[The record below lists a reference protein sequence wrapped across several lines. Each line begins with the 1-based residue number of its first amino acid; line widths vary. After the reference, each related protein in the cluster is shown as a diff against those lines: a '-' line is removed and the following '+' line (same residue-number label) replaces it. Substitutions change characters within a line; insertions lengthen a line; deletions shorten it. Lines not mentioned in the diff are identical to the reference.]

1 MNLHPASSS
10 IAPPSGAAAP
20 ATATAGAPPAAAPAA
35 AGRAAPLPTGAQARI
50 LLVDDEPRLLSSLY
64 ELLRDRDYELVT
76 ATCGGEALEQLGQ
89 LEFDLILLDLRLP
102 DMSGHQIMDVINA
115 RGIAGD
121 IIVMSGDVG
130 IEAAIGALKR
140 GAYDYLRKPYSREE
154 LLKTVENALQKR
166 KLARENASIASQLEN
181 SEKMYRYL
189 VDSSPDIIYTL
200 DHQGCFTFVN
210 DRAHQLLGYARD
222 ELIGQHYSI
231 LVHDEDLERARYVFN
246 ERRVDDRASRNVEL
260 RLKCLGGNG
269 NAMER
274 TFNNTLMTIAI
285 SAIGMQHPDPD
296 AKKSAYFG
304 TYGVARDITDR
315 KRAEEVISYQ
325 AYHDILTDLP
335 NRMLFKDRLGLA
347 VIQAK
352 RKLAELAVMFID
364 LDRFKLVNDTLGHVK
379 GDELLQQVANRLK
392 ECLRRGDTLARQGGD
407 EFTIVLPELRDRQDA
422 KVIADKFLESLHLPF
437 DLDGHEVHISA
448 SIGIAIYPTDGET
461 IDELLRHADIAM
473 YQVKALGKNGHSF
486 YHNSMLDVSHQKI
499 ALEQSLRKALEKNE
513 LEMYYQPQ
521 VDMSSGRIIGAEAL
535 MRWNH
540 PQRGLL
546 TAGEFLPFAEENGLM
561 LPISDWMLGA
571 LCRDL
576 LQWNAVGGEQI
587 RLSLN
592 LSPQYLDRG
601 DFFEKMRGALTRY
614 GISPAQIEVEI
625 TENICIR
632 NPQYAIEQLNK
643 LCQLGVS
650 VAIDD
655 FGTGYSSLSYLHRF
669 PIHTIKIDQS
679 FVKEIQDENGHFPVI
694 LAIISIARGL
704 GLHLIAEGVETDV
717 QARYLQASGCT
728 TMQGYL
734 YHRPI
739 SLGSFMAVLEAQ
751 QRNGPAAATSA
762 AGLHLVSTPIAI
774 QA

>member
-1 MNLHPASSS
+1 MMNANPASAFQAVLPGDT
-10 IAPPSGAAAP
+10 APSAAP
-20 ATATAGAPPAAAPAA
+20 IEAIERPH
-35 AGRAAPLPTGAQARI
+35 L
-50 LLVDDEPRLLSSLY
+50 LLVDDEPRLLASLH
-64 ELLRDRDYELVT
+64 ELLKDRGYQLAT
-76 ATCGGEALEQLGQ
+76 ATCGSEALAQLSRTS
-89 LEFDLILLDLRLP
+89 FDLVLLDLRLP
-102 DMSGHQIMDVINA
+102 DIGGHEIMDFINQKRIDA
-115 RGIAGD
+115 D
-121 IIVMSGDVG
+121 VIVMSGEVG
-130 IEAAIGALKR
+130 IDAAIGALKR

-154 LLKTVENALQKR
+154 LLKTVANALQQR
-166 KLARENASIASQLEN
+166 RLAASNRRIASQLEN

-200 DHQGCFTFVN
+200 NHEGRFTFVN
-210 DRAHQLLGYARD
+210 DRAYQLLGFSRD
-222 ELIGQHYSI
+222 DLIGQHYSI
-231 LVHDEDLERARYVFN
+231 LVHEEDLERARYVFN
-246 ERRVDDRASRNVEL
+246 ERRVDERASRNVEL
-260 RLKCLGGNG
+260 RLKCHSGNS
-269 NAMER
+269 ADR
-274 TFNNTLMTIAI
+274 TFNNTLMTI
-285 SAIGMQHPDPD
+285 SLNSIGMHVPDQEV
-296 AKKSAYFG
+296 KKLEFFG

-335 NRMLFKDRLGLA
+335 NRILFKDRLGLA

-352 RKLAELAVMFID
+352 RKLTELAVMFID

-379 GDELLQQVANRLK
+379 GDELLQQVAVRLK
-392 ECLRRGDTLARQGGD
+392 TCLRKGDTLARQGGD
-407 EFTIVLPELRDRQDA
+407 EFTIVLPELRDREDA
-422 KVIADKFLESLHLPF
+422 RLIADKFLECLQAPF
-437 DLDGHEVHISA
+437 DLDGHQVHISA
-448 SIGIAIYPTDGET
+448 SIGIAIYPGDGES

-499 ALEQSLRKALEKNE
+499 ALEQSLRRALEQDE

-521 VDMSSGRIIGAEAL
+521 IDALSGHIVGAEAL

-546 TAGEFLPFAEENGLM
+546 SAGEFLPFAEDNGLM
-561 LPISDWMLGA
+561 LPISDWMIGA
-571 LCRDL
+571 LCRDVKH
-576 LQWNAVGGEQI
+576 WNLAGGQAV

-601 DFFEKMRGALTRY
+601 DFFEKMRGALARH
-614 GISPAQIEVEI
+614 GISPSQIEVEI

-679 FVKEIQDENGHFPVI
+679 FVKEIHDEHGHYPVI

-704 GLHLIAEGVETDV
+704 GLNLIAEGVETDV
-717 QARYLQASGCT
+717 QSRYLKSNGCL

-739 SLGSFMAVLEAQ
+739 ALPDFIGVLHAQ
-751 QRNGPAAATSA
+751 GAKAPRIHRA
-762 AGLHLVSTPIAI
+762 
-774 QA
+774 

>member
-1 MNLHPASSS
+1 MNPIIPTPQTPA
-10 IAPPSGAAAP
+10 PEFQP
-20 ATATAGAPPAAAPAA
+20 
-35 AGRAAPLPTGAQARI
+35 RL
-50 LLVDDEPRLLSSLY
+50 LLVDDEPRLLTSLY
-64 ELLRDRDYELVT
+64 ELLRVQDHYQLVT
-76 ATCGGEALEQLGQ
+76 ATNGAEALAALNRQH
-89 LEFDLILLDLRLP
+89 FDLLLLDLRLP
-102 DMSGHQIMDVINA
+102 DMSGHEIMDFVNA
-115 RGIAGD
+115 RQID
-121 IIVMSGDVG
+121 CDVIVMSGEAG

-140 GAYDYLRKPYSREE
+140 GAYDYLRKPYNPPE

-166 KLARENASIASQLEN
+166 RLAVENARIAQRLEN

-200 DHQGCFTFVN
+200 NHEGCFTFIN
-210 DRAHQLLGYARD
+210 DRAYQILGYARE
-222 ELIGQHYSI
+222 ELLGRHYSV
-231 LVHDEDLERARYVFN
+231 LVHEEDQERARYVFN
-246 ERRVDDRASRNVEL
+246 ERRVDERASRNVEL
-260 RLKCLGGNG
+260 RLKCNNSAAGD
-269 NAMER
+269 R
-274 TFNNTLMTIAI
+274 TFNNTLMTI
-285 SAIGMQHPDPD
+285 SLNAIGMHVPGEEV
-296 AKKSAYFG
+296 AKHEFFG

-315 KRAEEVISYQ
+315 KRAEEMISYQ

-335 NRMLFKDRLGLA
+335 NRILFKDRLGLA

-352 RKLAELAVMFID
+352 RKLTELAVMFID

-379 GDELLQQVANRLK
+379 GDELLQQAARRLK
-392 ECLRRGDTLARQGGD
+392 ECLRKGDTLARHSGD
-407 EFTIVLPELRDRQDA
+407 EFTIVLPELRDRADA
-422 KVIADKFLESLHLPF
+422 KAIADKFQEALQMPF
-437 DLDGHEVHISA
+437 DLDGHVVHISA
-448 SIGIAIYPTDGET
+448 SIGIAVYPTDGDSIE
-461 IDELLRHADIAM
+461 ELLRHADIAM
-473 YQVKALGKNGHSF
+473 YQVKAQGKNGHSF
-486 YHNSMLDVSHQKI
+486 YDASMQDMSHQKI
-499 ALEQSLRKALEKNE
+499 VLEQSLRKALENNE

-521 VDMSSGRIIGAEAL
+521 VDMASGRIIGAEGL

-540 PQRGLL
+540 PTRGLL
-546 TAGEFLPFAEENGLM
+546 SAGEFLPFAEENGLM
-561 LPISDWMLGA
+561 LPISDWMIGA

-576 LQWNAVGGEQI
+576 LLWNAKGADNI

-601 DFFEKMRGALTRY
+601 DFFEKMRNALARY
-614 GISPAQIEVEI
+614 QISPSQIEVEI

-679 FVKEIQDENGHFPVI
+679 FVKEIHDEHGHYPVI

-704 GLHLIAEGVETDV
+704 GLHLVAEGVETEV
-717 QARYLQASGCT
+717 QARYLAANGCA

-739 SLGSFMAVLEAQ
+739 ALTAFMEVLAAQNQAEAPSPALPA
-751 QRNGPAAATSA
+751 GPR
-762 AGLHLVSTPIAI
+762 LAI

>member
-1 MNLHPASSS
+1 MFQ
-10 IAPPSGAAAP
+10 GADAP
-20 ATATAGAPPAAAPAA
+20 AGMPDTPAG
-35 AGRAAPLPTGAQARI
+35 LPGIADQPRL
-50 LLVDDEPRLLSSLY
+50 LLVDDEPRLLASLY
-64 ELLRDRDYELVT
+64 ELLRDRGYHLTT
-76 ATCGGEALEQLGQ
+76 AGSGSEAIAHLSTLR
-89 LEFDLILLDLRLP
+89 FDLVLLDLRLP
-102 DMSGHQIMDVINA
+102 DIGGHEIMDFINA
-115 RGIAGD
+115 KGIDAD
-121 IIVMSGDVG
+121 VIVMSGEVG
-130 IEAAIGALKR
+130 IDAAIGALKR
-140 GAYDYLRKPYSREE
+140 GAYDYLRKPYAREE
-154 LLKTVENALQKR
+154 LLKTVGNALEQR
-166 KLARENASIASQLEN
+166 RLATANARIANQLEN

-200 DHQGCFTFVN
+200 NHEGRFTFVN
-210 DRAHQLLGYARD
+210 DRAYQLLGFSRD
-222 ELIGQHYSI
+222 ELIGKHYSI

-246 ERRVDDRASRNVEL
+246 ERRVDERASRNVEL
-260 RLKCLGGNG
+260 RLKCRGARN
-269 NAMER
+269 NAGDR
-274 TFNNTLMTIAI
+274 TFNNTLMTI
-285 SAIGMQHPDPD
+285 SLNSIGMHVPDQEV
-296 AKKSAYFG
+296 KKLEFFG

-335 NRMLFKDRLGLA
+335 NRILFKDRLGLA

-352 RKLAELAVMFID
+352 RKQTELAVMFID

-379 GDELLQQVANRLK
+379 GDELLQQVAVRLK
-392 ECLRRGDTLARQGGD
+392 ECLRKGDTLARQGGD
-407 EFTIVLPELRDRQDA
+407 EFTIVLPELRDRDDA
-422 KVIADKFLESLHLPF
+422 RMVADKFLECLHKPF

-448 SIGIAIYPTDGET
+448 SIGIAIYPGDGES

-486 YHNSMLDVSHQKI
+486 YHDSMLDVSHQKI
-499 ALEQSLRKALEKNE
+499 ALEQALRRALEHNE

-521 VDMSSGRIIGAEAL
+521 IDAATGRIVGAEAL

-540 PQRGLL
+540 PTRGLL
-546 TAGEFLPFAEENGLM
+546 SAGEFLPFAEENGLM
-561 LPISDWMLGA
+561 LPISDWMIGA
-571 LCRDL
+571 LCRDM
-576 LQWNAVGGEQI
+576 LQWNLASGQAV

-601 DFFEKMRGALTRY
+601 DFFEKMRGALVRY
-614 GISPAQIEVEI
+614 GISPGQIEVEI

-669 PIHTIKIDQS
+669 PIHTMKIDQS
-679 FVKEIQDENGHFPVI
+679 FVKEIHDENGHYPVI

-704 GLHLIAEGVETDV
+704 GLHLIAEGVETEV
-717 QARYLQASGCT
+717 QANYLKANGCE

-734 YHRPI
+734 YYRPI
-739 SLGSFMAVLEAQ
+739 SLSNFIGVLRAQ
-751 QRNGPAAATSA
+751 ALSAPAALASGPATQ
-762 AGLHLVSTPIAI
+762 VRAI
-774 QA
+774 RA

>member
-1 MNLHPASSS
+1 MTPAAGEPTQISQSE
-10 IAPPSGAAAP
+10 
-20 ATATAGAPPAAAPAA
+20 TAT
-35 AGRAAPLPTGAQARI
+35 LPRI

-64 ELLRDRDYELVT
+64 ELLRGRDYNLVT
-76 ATCGGEALEQLGQ
+76 ATCGSEALAHLSKMR
-89 LEFDLILLDLRLP
+89 FDLVLLDLRLP
-102 DMSGHQIMDVINA
+102 DVSGHQIMDFINEK
-115 RGIAGD
+115 GIDAD
-121 IIVMSGDVG
+121 VIVMSGEVG
-130 IEAAIGALKR
+130 IDAAIGALKR

-154 LLKTVENALQKR
+154 LLKTVANALQR
-166 KLARENASIASQLEN
+166 RRLEMANRRIASQLET
-181 SEKMYRYL
+181 SEKLYRYL

-200 DHQGCFTFVN
+200 NHEGKFTFIN
-210 DRAHQLLGYARD
+210 DRAYQLLGFSRD
-222 ELIGQHYSI
+222 ELIGKHYSI

-246 ERRVDDRASRNVEL
+246 ERRVDERASRNVEL
-260 RLKCLGGNG
+260 RLKCHSGGSQD
-269 NAMER
+269 R
-274 TFNNTLMTIAI
+274 TFNNTLMTI
-285 SAIGMQHPDPD
+285 SLNSIGMHVPDQEV
-296 AKKSAYFG
+296 KKLEFFG

-352 RKLAELAVMFID
+352 RKLTELAVMFID

-379 GDELLQQVANRLK
+379 GDELLQQVALRLK
-392 ECLRRGDTLARQGGD
+392 DCLRRGDTLARQGGD
-407 EFTIVLPELRDRQDA
+407 EFTIVLPELRDREDA
-422 KVIADKFLESLHLPF
+422 KCIADKFLECLQKPF
-437 DLDGHEVHISA
+437 DLDGHQVHISA
-448 SIGIAIYPTDGET
+448 SIGIAIYPGDGES

-499 ALEQSLRKALEKNE
+499 ALEQSLRKALEQNE

-521 VDMSSGRIIGAEAL
+521 IDVITGRIVGAEGL

-561 LPISDWMLGA
+561 LPISDWMIGA
-571 LCRDL
+571 LCRDML
-576 LQWNAVGGEQI
+576 LWNAAGGQKI
-587 RLSLN
+587 RMSLN

-601 DFFEKMRGALTRY
+601 DFFEKMRGALVRY
-614 GISPAQIEVEI
+614 GISPAQIECEI

-679 FVKEIQDENGHFPVI
+679 FVKEIHDENGHYPVI

-704 GLHLIAEGVETDV
+704 GLHLIAEGVETDI
-717 QARYLQASGCT
+717 QARYLKANGCL

-734 YHRPI
+734 FHRPI
-739 SLGSFMAVLEAQ
+739 SLPNFITVLQAQDEPAPAPAQAV
-751 QRNGPAAATSA
+751 
-762 AGLHLVSTPIAI
+762 I

>member
-1 MNLHPASSS
+1 MSATPAMY
-10 IAPPSGAAAP
+10 PFQHG
-20 ATATAGAPPAAAPAA
+20 
-35 AGRAAPLPTGAQARI
+35 AAPLPQFEADLLPHI
-50 LLVDDEPRLLSSLY
+50 LLVDDEPRLLSSLH
-64 ELLRDRDYELVT
+64 ELLCERDYHLVT
-76 ATCGGEALEQLGQ
+76 ATCGSEALAQLGK
-89 LEFDLILLDLRLP
+89 LKFDLVLLDLRLP
-102 DMSGHQIMDVINA
+102 DMSGHEIMDFINA
-115 RGIAGD
+115 KGIACD
-121 IIVMSGDVG
+121 VIVMSGDVG

-154 LLKTVENALQKR
+154 LLKTVGNALQR
-166 KLARENASIASQLEN
+166 RRLELANQRIASQLEN
-181 SEKMYRYL
+181 SEKLYRYL

-200 DHQGCFTFVN
+200 NHEGRFTFVN
-210 DRAHQLLGYARD
+210 DRAYQLLGFGRD
-222 ELIGQHYSI
+222 ELIGKHYSI

-246 ERRVDDRASRNVEL
+246 ERRVDERASRNVEL
-260 RLKCLGGNG
+260 RLKCFNG
-269 NAMER
+269 SGADR
-274 TFNNTLMTIAI
+274 TFNNTLMTI
-285 SAIGMQHPDPD
+285 SLNSIGMHVPDHEV
-296 AKKSAYFG
+296 KKLEFFG

-352 RKLAELAVMFID
+352 RKVTELAVMFID

-379 GDELLQQVANRLK
+379 GDELLQQVALRLK

-407 EFTIVLPELRDRQDA
+407 EFTIVLPELRDRADA
-422 KVIADKFLESLHLPF
+422 TAIADKFLECLHKPF

-448 SIGIAIYPTDGET
+448 SIGIAIYPGDGES

-486 YHNSMLDVSHQKI
+486 YHNSMLDISHQKI
-499 ALEQSLRKALEKNE
+499 ALEQSLRKALDHDE

-521 VDMSSGRIIGAEAL
+521 IDVITGRIIGAEGL

-546 TAGEFLPFAEENGLM
+546 TAGEFLPFAEDNGLM
-561 LPISDWMLGA
+561 LPISDWMIGA
-571 LCRDL
+571 LCRDM
-576 LQWNAVGGEQI
+576 QIWNAAGGQSI

-601 DFFEKMRGALTRY
+601 DFFEKMRGALVRY

-679 FVKEIQDENGHFPVI
+679 FVKEIHDEQGHYPVI

-704 GLHLIAEGVETDV
+704 GLHLIAEGVETDI
-717 QARYLQASGCT
+717 QSRYLKSNGCL

-734 YHRPI
+734 YHWPV
-739 SLGSFMAVLEAQ
+739 SLADFICVLQEQ
-751 QRNGPAAATSA
+751 NTLITR
-762 AGLHLVSTPIAI
+762 HI
-774 QA
+774 

>member
-1 MNLHPASSS
+1 MMNLTPAG
-10 IAPPSGAAAP
+10 PV
-20 ATATAGAPPAAAPAA
+20 PAASAVPAA
-35 AGRAAPLPTGAQARI
+35 QSTDHRPRI

-64 ELLRDRDYELVT
+64 ELLRDRDYHLVT
-76 ATCGGEALEQLGQ
+76 ATCGSEALDQLIAQ
-89 LEFDLILLDLRLP
+89 RFDLILLDLRLP
-102 DMSGHQIMDVINA
+102 DMSGHEIMDFI
-115 RGIAGD
+115 RAGNID
-121 IIVMSGDVG
+121 GDVIVMSGEVG
-130 IEAAIGALKR
+130 IDAAIGALKR

-166 KLARENASIASQLEN
+166 RLASDNARIASRLEN

-189 VDSSPDIIYTL
+189 VDSSPDVIYTL
-200 DHQGCFTFVN
+200 DQEGRFTFVN
-210 DRAHQLLGYARD
+210 DRVQPLLGFTR
-222 ELIGQHYSI
+222 EQLIGQHYSI
-231 LVHDEDLERARYVFN
+231 LVHDDDQERARYAFN
-246 ERRVDDRASRNVEL
+246 ERRVDERASRNVEL
-260 RLKCLGGNG
+260 RLKCGSGGG
-269 NAMER
+269 IER
-274 TFNNTLMTIAI
+274 TFNNTLMTI
-285 SAIGMQHPDPD
+285 SLNAIGMHAPEHAPD
-296 AKKSAYFG
+296 AERRHEFFG

-352 RKLAELAVMFID
+352 RKLTELAVMFVD

-379 GDELLQQVANRLK
+379 GDELLKQVAQRLK
-392 ECLRRGDTLARQGGD
+392 VCLRRGDTLARQGGD

-422 KVIADKFLESLHLPF
+422 KAIADKFLESLHEPF
-437 DLDGHEVHISA
+437 DLDGHQVHISA
-448 SIGIAIYPTDGET
+448 SIGIAIYPDDGET

-486 YHNSMLDVSHQKI
+486 YHNSMLDASHQKI
-499 ALEQSLRKALEKNE
+499 ALEQSLRKALELNQ

-521 VDMSSGRIIGAEAL
+521 LDVATGRIIGAEGL

-546 TAGEFLPFAEENGLM
+546 SAGEFLPFAEENGLM

-576 LQWNAVGGEQI
+576 LQWNAAGGEAI

-614 GISPAQIEVEI
+614 RISPAQIEVEI

-679 FVKEIQDENGHFPVI
+679 FVKEIHDENGHYPVI

-704 GLHLIAEGVETDV
+704 GLHLVAEGVETHV
-717 QARYLQASGCT
+717 QARYLQAHGCT

-739 SLGSFMAVLEAQ
+739 SLLSFIDVLQDQNRTVHGHAAP
-751 QRNGPAAATSA
+751 PAASITEA
-762 AGLHLVSTPIAI
+762 A
-774 QA
+774 

>member
-1 MNLHPASSS
+1 MNLHSVSAH
-10 IAPPSGAAAP
+10 AAP
-20 ATATAGAPPAAAPAA
+20 DPAAAPV
-35 AGRAAPLPTGAQARI
+35 RAHDDGAPARI

-64 ELLRDRDYELVT
+64 ALLCGGQYELVT
-76 ATCGGEALEQLGQ
+76 ATCGSEALEQLTRQ
-89 LEFDLILLDLRLP
+89 RFDLVLLDLRLP
-102 DMSGHQIMDVINA
+102 DMSGHEIMDVLNA
-115 RGIAGD
+115 RAIDANV
-121 IIVMSGDVG
+121 IVMSGDVG

-154 LLKTVENALQKR
+154 LLKTVANALKQR
-166 KLARENASIASQLEN
+166 RLEQANARIASQLEN
-181 SEKMYRYL
+181 SERMYRYL

-200 DHQGCFTFVN
+200 DQHGHISFVN
-210 DRAHQLLGYARD
+210 DRAHQLLGLPRE
-222 ELIGQHYSI
+222 ELIGKHYSF
-231 LVHDEDLERARYVFN
+231 LVHDEDQERARYVFR
-246 ERRVDDRASRNVEL
+246 ERRGDERAARNVEL
-260 RLKCLGGNG
+260 RLKCFNGNG
-269 NAMER
+269 QDR
-274 TFNNTLMTIAI
+274 TFSNTLT
-285 SAIGMQHPDPD
+285 SIGIGIGIDTDGAQPSGQACRPH
-296 AKKSAYFG
+296 AFRG

-352 RKLAELAVMFID
+352 RKQGELAVMFID

-379 GDELLQQVANRLK
+379 GDELLQQVAQRLK

-407 EFTIVLPELRDRQDA
+407 EFTIVLPELRDREDA
-422 KVIADKFLESLHLPF
+422 KAIADKFLACMTEPF

-448 SIGIAIYPTDGET
+448 SIGIAIYPGDGET

-499 ALEQSLRKALEKNE
+499 ALEQSLRKALEQNE

-521 VDMSSGRIIGAEAL
+521 VDVTSGRIIGAEGL

-571 LCRDL
+571 LCRDML
-576 LQWNAVGGEQI
+576 LWNASGGEAI

-592 LSPQYLDRG
+592 VSPQYLDRG
-601 DFFEKMRGALTRY
+601 DFFEKMRGALQRY
-614 GISPAQIEVEI
+614 GIAPSQIEVEV

-679 FVKEIQDENGHFPVI
+679 FVKEIHDEHGHFPVV

-739 SLGSFMAVLEAQ
+739 SLPQFIAVLQEQ
-751 QRNGPAAATSA
+751 Q
-762 AGLHLVSTPIAI
+762 AGGALPHPQPQPPHQVSNMVAI
-774 QA
+774 QV

>member
-1 MNLHPASSS
+1 MMSAIPAMS
-10 IAPPSGAAAP
+10 PFTDPD
-20 ATATAGAPPAAAPAA
+20 
-35 AGRAAPLPTGAQARI
+35 APLAQIDAALLPRI
-50 LLVDDEPRLLSSLY
+50 LLVDDEPRLLSSLH
-64 ELLRDRDYELVT
+64 ELLRERDYHLVT
-76 ATCGGEALEQLGQ
+76 ATCGSEALDHLTRMK
-89 LEFDLILLDLRLP
+89 FDLVLLDLRLP
-102 DMSGHQIMDVINA
+102 DMSGHQIMDFINEK
-115 RGIAGD
+115 GIDAD
-121 IIVMSGDVG
+121 VIVMSGDVG

-154 LLKTVENALQKR
+154 LLKTVGNALQQR
-166 KLARENASIASQLEN
+166 RLELANQRIASQLEN
-181 SEKMYRYL
+181 SEKLYRYL

-200 DHQGCFTFVN
+200 NHEGRFTFVN
-210 DRAHQLLGYARD
+210 DRAYQLLGFARD
-222 ELIGQHYSI
+222 DLIGKHYSI

-246 ERRVDDRASRNVEL
+246 ERRVDERASRNVEL
-260 RLKCLGGNG
+260 RLKCYNGNG
-269 NAMER
+269 ADR
-274 TFNNTLMTIAI
+274 TFNNTLMTI
-285 SAIGMQHPDPD
+285 SLNSIGMHVPDQEV
-296 AKKSAYFG
+296 KKLEFFG

-352 RKLAELAVMFID
+352 RKVTELAVMFID

-379 GDELLQQVANRLK
+379 GDELLQQVSLRLK

-407 EFTIVLPELRDRQDA
+407 EFTIVLPELRDREDA
-422 KVIADKFLESLHLPF
+422 TAIADKFLECLHKPF

-448 SIGIAIYPTDGET
+448 SIGIAIYPGDGES

-486 YHNSMLDVSHQKI
+486 YHNSMLDISHQKI
-499 ALEQSLRKALEKNE
+499 ALEQSLRKALDHDE

-521 VDMSSGRIIGAEAL
+521 IDIITGRIIGAEGL

-546 TAGEFLPFAEENGLM
+546 TAGEFLPFAEDNGLM
-561 LPISDWMLGA
+561 LPISDWMIGA
-571 LCRDL
+571 LCRDM
-576 LQWNAVGGEQI
+576 QIWNAAGGQSI

-601 DFFEKMRGALTRY
+601 DFFEKMRGALVRY

-679 FVKEIQDENGHFPVI
+679 FVKEIHDEQGHYPVI

-704 GLHLIAEGVETDV
+704 GLHLIAEGVETDI
-717 QARYLQASGCT
+717 QSRYLKANGCL

-734 YHRPI
+734 YHRPV
-739 SLGSFMAVLEAQ
+739 SLANFICVLQEQNTLITRAVPQ
-751 QRNGPAAATSA
+751 NGELASR
-762 AGLHLVSTPIAI
+762 PI
-774 QA
+774 

>member
-1 MNLHPASSS
+1 MNLTPVS
-10 IAPPSGAAAP
+10 
-20 ATATAGAPPAAAPAA
+20 TPAAIEPSTDLNPAV
-35 AGRAAPLPTGAQARI
+35 PLATDHCPRL

-64 ELLRDRDYELVT
+64 ELLRDRDYQLVT
-76 ATCGGEALEQLGQ
+76 ATCGSEALAQLTK
-89 LEFDLILLDLRLP
+89 LKFDLILLDLRLP
-102 DMSGHQIMDVINA
+102 DMSGHEIMDFINA
-115 RGIAGD
+115 KGIDGD
-121 IIVMSGDVG
+121 VIVMSGDVG

-140 GAYDYLRKPYSREE
+140 GAYDYMRKPYSREE

-166 KLARENASIASQLEN
+166 KLAIDNQRIASQLEN

-200 DHQGCFTFVN
+200 NHEGKFTFVN
-210 DRAHQLLGYARD
+210 DRAQQLLGFTRE
-222 ELIGQHYSI
+222 ELIGKHYSI
-231 LVHDEDLERARYVFN
+231 LVHDEDQERARYVFN
-246 ERRVDDRASRNVEL
+246 ERRLDERASRNVEL
-260 RLKCLGGNG
+260 RLKCNNG
-269 NAMER
+269 SGIER
-274 TFNNTLMTIAI
+274 TFNNTLMTI
-285 SAIGMQHPDPD
+285 SLNAIGMHIPDQD
-296 AKKSAYFG
+296 VKKHEFFG

-325 AYHDILTDLP
+325 AYHDIQTDLP

-352 RKLAELAVMFID
+352 RKLTELAVMFVD

-379 GDELLQQVANRLK
+379 GDELLQQVALRLK
-392 ECLRRGDTLARQGGD
+392 DCLRRGDTLARQGGD
-407 EFTIVLPELRDRQDA
+407 EFTIVLPELRDRADA
-422 KVIADKFLESLHLPF
+422 KSIADKFLESLHQPF

-448 SIGIAIYPTDGET
+448 SIGIAIHPGDGET

-499 ALEQSLRKALEKNE
+499 ALEQSLRKALEQNE

-521 VDMSSGRIIGAEAL
+521 IDVATGRVIGAEGL

-540 PQRGLL
+540 PTRGLL
-546 TAGEFLPFAEENGLM
+546 SAGEFLPFAEDNGLM

-576 LQWNAVGGEQI
+576 LQWNAAGGDAL

-679 FVKEIQDENGHFPVI
+679 FVKEIHDEHGHYPVI

-704 GLHLIAEGVETDV
+704 GLHLVAEGVESDV
-717 QARYLQASGCT
+717 QARYLQAHGCT
-728 TMQGYL
+728 TMQGYF

-739 SLGSFMAVLEAQ
+739 SLASFLDVVHEQSRLNA
-751 QRNGPAAATSA
+751 PTSA
-762 AGLHLVSTPIAI
+762 PMLHVVPSESALPMVAF

>member
-1 MNLHPASSS
+1 MASD
-10 IAPPSGAAAP
+10 G
-20 ATATAGAPPAAAPAA
+20 GLVPPAPEFQP
-35 AGRAAPLPTGAQARI
+35 RL
-50 LLVDDEPRLLSSLY
+50 LLVDDEPRLLTSLY
-64 ELLRDRDYELVT
+64 ELLRGHDYQLVT
-76 ATCGGEALEQLGQ
+76 ASSGSEALTHLNRLQ
-89 LEFDLILLDLRLP
+89 FDLVLLDLRLP
-102 DMSGHQIMDVINA
+102 DMSGHEIMDFINA
-115 RGIAGD
+115 KD
-121 IIVMSGDVG
+121 IDADVIVMSGEAG
-130 IEAAIGALKR
+130 IDAAIGALKR
-140 GAYDYLRKPYSREE
+140 GAYDYLRKPYNPPE

-166 KLARENASIASQLEN
+166 RLAVENRRIGQRLEN

-200 DHQGCFTFVN
+200 NHEGCFTFVN
-210 DRAHQLLGYARD
+210 DRAYQLLGFTRE
-222 ELIGQHYSI
+222 ELLGKHYSI
-231 LVHDEDLERARYVFN
+231 LVHDEDQERARYVFN
-246 ERRVDDRASRNVEL
+246 ERRVDERASRNVEL
-260 RLKCLGGNG
+260 RLKCNSGVG
-269 NAMER
+269 ADR
-274 TFNNTLMTIAI
+274 TFNNTLMTI
-285 SAIGMQHPDPD
+285 SLNAIGMHVPG
-296 AKKSAYFG
+296 AEVEKHEFFG

-315 KRAEEVISYQ
+315 KRAEEMISYQ

-352 RKLAELAVMFID
+352 RKLTELAVMFVD

-379 GDELLQQVANRLK
+379 GDELLQQAALRLK
-392 ECLRRGDTLARQGGD
+392 ECLRKGDTLARQGGD
-407 EFTIVLPELRDRQDA
+407 EFTIVLPELRDRADA
-422 KVIADKFLESLHLPF
+422 KAIADKFLEVLQKPF
-437 DLDGHEVHISA
+437 DLDGHIVHISA
-448 SIGIAIYPTDGET
+448 SIGIAIYPGDGES
-461 IDELLRHADIAM
+461 IEELLRHADIAM

-486 YHNSMLDVSHQKI
+486 YHSSMQDMSHQKI
-499 ALEQSLRKALEKNE
+499 ALEQSLRKALEHNE

-521 VDMSSGRIIGAEAL
+521 IDVATGRIIGAEGL

-546 TAGEFLPFAEENGLM
+546 SAGEFLPFAEENGLM
-561 LPISDWMLGA
+561 LPISDWMIGA

-576 LQWNAVGGEQI
+576 LMWNAAGGDTI

-601 DFFEKMRGALTRY
+601 DFFEKMRGALQRY

-679 FVKEIQDENGHFPVI
+679 FVKEIHDEHGHYPVI

-704 GLHLIAEGVETDV
+704 GLHLVAEGVETEV
-717 QARYLQASGCT
+717 QARYLQANGCS

-734 YHRPI
+734 YYRPI
-739 SLGSFMAVLEAQ
+739 SLSSFINVLQTQNQIE
-751 QRNGPAAATSA
+751 GAAEVPGAR
-762 AGLHLVSTPIAI
+762 VVAI

>member
-1 MNLHPASSS
+1 MNANTAS
-10 IAPPSGAAAP
+10 APGA
-20 ATATAGAPPAAAPAA
+20 THLGAPSLAAQFEPEDW
-35 AGRAAPLPTGAQARI
+35 PRI
-50 LLVDDEPRLLSSLY
+50 LLVDDEPRLLSSVY
-64 ELLRDRDYELVT
+64 ELLKGRHYRLAT
-76 ATCGGEALEQLGQ
+76 ATCGREALTELSN

-102 DMSGHQIMDVINA
+102 DMSGHEIMDFINA
-115 RGIAGD
+115 NGIGSD
-121 IIVMSGDVG
+121 VIVMSGDVG

-166 KLARENASIASQLEN
+166 KLALENKRIALALEN

-189 VDSSPDIIYTL
+189 VDSSPDIIYML
-200 DHQGCFTFVN
+200 NHEGRFTFVN
-210 DRAHQLLGYARD
+210 DRVQQLLGIGRQ
-222 ELIGQHYSI
+222 ELIGEHYSV
-231 LVHDEDLERARYVFN
+231 LVHDEDGERARYAFS
-246 ERRVDDRASRNVEL
+246 ERRFDERATRNVEL
-260 RLKCLGGNG
+260 RLKSLSGNG
-269 NAMER
+269 SDR
-274 TFNNTLMTIAI
+274 IFNNTLMAI
-285 SAIGMQHPDPD
+285 SLNANGMRGLDQK
-296 AKKSAYFG
+296 AKKNEFLG
-304 TYGVARDITDR
+304 TYGVARDITER
-315 KRAEEVISYQ
+315 KRAEEVIYHQ

-352 RKLAELAVMFID
+352 RKLSELAVMFID

-379 GDELLQQVANRLK
+379 GDELLQQVALRLK
-392 ECLRRGDTLARQGGD
+392 DCLRRGDTLARQGGD

-422 KVIADKFLESLHLPF
+422 KAIADKFLESLYRPF

-448 SIGIAIYPTDGET
+448 SIGIAIYPDDGET
-461 IDELLRHADIAM
+461 IDELLRHSDIAM

-486 YHNSMLDVSHQKI
+486 YDKSMMDVSHQKI
-499 ALEQSLRKALEKNE
+499 ELEHSLRKALEQNE

-521 VDMSSGRIIGAEAL
+521 VDVATGKIVGAEGL

-546 TAGEFLPFAEENGLM
+546 AAGEFLPFAEDNGLM

-576 LQWNAVGGEQI
+576 QEWNMAGGEAI

-601 DFFEKMRGALTRY
+601 DFFEKMRGVLTEY
-614 GISPAQIEVEI
+614 GINPAQIEVEI
-625 TENICIR
+625 TENVCIR

-643 LCQLGVS
+643 LGQLGVS

-679 FVKEIQDENGHFPVI
+679 FVKEIENENGHFPVI

-704 GLHLIAEGVETDV
+704 GLNLIAEGVETEV

-728 TMQGYL
+728 IMQGYL
-734 YHRPI
+734 YYRAI
-739 SLGSFMAVLEAQ
+739 SLRHFIGALEAQ
-751 QRNGPAAATSA
+751 RSTS
-762 AGLHLVSTPIAI
+762 LHICH
-774 QA
+774 

>member
-1 MNLHPASSS
+1 
-10 IAPPSGAAAP
+10 
-20 ATATAGAPPAAAPAA
+20 
-35 AGRAAPLPTGAQARI
+35 
-50 LLVDDEPRLLSSLY
+50 
-64 ELLRDRDYELVT
+64 
-76 ATCGGEALEQLGQ
+76 
-89 LEFDLILLDLRLP
+89 
-102 DMSGHQIMDVINA
+102 
-115 RGIAGD
+115 
-121 IIVMSGDVG
+121 
-130 IEAAIGALKR
+130 
-140 GAYDYLRKPYSREE
+140 
-154 LLKTVENALQKR
+154 
-166 KLARENASIASQLEN
+166 
-181 SEKMYRYL
+181 
-189 VDSSPDIIYTL
+189 
-200 DHQGCFTFVN
+200 
-210 DRAHQLLGYARD
+210 
-222 ELIGQHYSI
+222 
-231 LVHDEDLERARYVFN
+231 VFN
-246 ERRVDDRASRNVEL
+246 ERRVDERASRNVEL
-260 RLKCLGGNG
+260 RLKCYHGDG
-269 NAMER
+269 ADR
-274 TFNNTLMTIAI
+274 TFNNTLMTI
-285 SAIGMQHPDPD
+285 SLNSIGMHVPDHEV
-296 AKKSAYFG
+296 KKLEFFG

-352 RKLAELAVMFID
+352 RKVTELAVMFID

-379 GDELLQQVANRLK
+379 GDELLQQVALRLK

-422 KVIADKFLESLHLPF
+422 KAIADKFLESLHQPF

-448 SIGIAIYPTDGET
+448 SIGIAIYPTDGES

-486 YHNSMLDVSHQKI
+486 YHNSMLDISHQKI

-521 VDMSSGRIIGAEAL
+521 VDVSTGRIIGAEAL

-546 TAGEFLPFAEENGLM
+546 TAGEFLPFAEDNGLM

-576 LQWNAVGGEQI
+576 LQWNAAGGQDI

-679 FVKEIQDENGHFPVI
+679 FVKEIHDEHGHFPVI

-704 GLHLIAEGVETDV
+704 GLHLIAEGVETEA

-739 SLGSFMAVLEAQ
+739 SLTDFTAVLQAQ
-751 QRNGPAAATSA
+751 LRQPADKHT
-762 AGLHLVSTPIAI
+762 LHIVPPPVAF

>member
-1 MNLHPASSS
+1 MNENIPAVPAV
-10 IAPPSGAAAP
+10 APDFFP
-20 ATATAGAPPAAAPAA
+20 
-35 AGRAAPLPTGAQARI
+35 RL

-64 ELLRDRDYELVT
+64 ELLRDRSYHLVT
-76 ATCGGEALEQLGQ
+76 ATCGSEALAQLNRMQ
-89 LEFDLILLDLRLP
+89 FDLVLLDLRLP
-102 DMSGHQIMDVINA
+102 DMSGHEIMDYINA
-115 RGIAGD
+115 RGIECD
-121 IIVMSGDVG
+121 VIVMSGDVG

-166 KLARENASIASQLEN
+166 RLAVDNQCIAQRLEN
-181 SEKMYRYL
+181 SEKMYRTL

-200 DHQGCFTFVN
+200 NHEGNFTFIN
-210 DRAHQLLGYARD
+210 DRAYQLLGYSRE
-222 ELIGQHYSI
+222 ELIGKHYSI
-231 LVHDEDLERARYVFN
+231 VVHDEDLERARYVFS
-246 ERRVDDRASRNVEL
+246 ERRLDDRAARSVEL
-260 RLKCLGGNG
+260 RLKCNG
-269 NAMER
+269 NNGGSNGAER
-274 TFNNTLMTIAI
+274 TFSNTLMAI
-285 SAIGMQHPDPD
+285 SLGALGMHVQDGSAGLD
-296 AKKSAYFG
+296 ARKHG
-304 TYGVARDITDR
+304 VPGIYGVARDITDR
-315 KRAEEVISYQ
+315 KRAEEQISYQ

-352 RKLAELAVMFID
+352 RKQTELAVMFVD

-379 GDELLQQVANRLK
+379 GDELLQQAALRLK
-392 ECLRRGDTLARQGGD
+392 DCLRKGDTLARQGGD
-407 EFTIVLPELRDRQDA
+407 EFTIVLPELRDRADA
-422 KVIADKFLESLHLPF
+422 QGVAEKFLECLQRPF
-437 DLDGHEVHISA
+437 DLDGHIVHISA
-448 SIGIAIYPTDGET
+448 SIGIAVYPNDGES

-486 YHNSMLDVSHQKI
+486 YHDSMLDVSHQKI
-499 ALEQSLRKALEKNE
+499 ALEQALRRALENGE

-521 VDMSSGRIIGAEAL
+521 IDVATGRIVGAEGL

-546 TAGEFLPFAEENGLM
+546 SAGEFLPFAEENGLM

-576 LQWNAVGGEQI
+576 LLWNQAGGETI

-614 GISPAQIEVEI
+614 GIAPAQIEVEI

-655 FGTGYSSLSYLHRF
+655 FGTGYSSLAYLHRF

-679 FVKEIQDENGHFPVI
+679 FVKEIHDENGHYPVI

-704 GLHLIAEGVETDV
+704 GLHLVAEGVETEV
-717 QARYLQASGCT
+717 QARYLQTNGCT
-728 TMQGYL
+728 TMQGFL
-734 YHRPI
+734 YFRPM
-739 SLGSFMAVLEAQ
+739 SLTSFIHVLHAQDQAWPQAPGSMIAV
-751 QRNGPAAATSA
+751 
-762 AGLHLVSTPIAI
+762 

>member
-1 MNLHPASSS
+1 MNANPASTVPAMLSS
-10 IAPPSGAAAP
+10 D
-20 ATATAGAPPAAAPAA
+20 TASLSSALADQP
-35 AGRAAPLPTGAQARI
+35 RL

-64 ELLRDRDYELVT
+64 ELLQGRGYQLVT
-76 ATCGGEALEQLGQ
+76 ATCGNEALAELSKKR
-89 LEFDLILLDLRLP
+89 FDLVLLDLRLP
-102 DMSGHQIMDVINA
+102 DIGGHDVMDFINA
-115 RGIAGD
+115 RGIDAD
-121 IIVMSGDVG
+121 VIVMSGEVG
-130 IEAAIGALKR
+130 IDAAIGALKR

-154 LLKTVENALQKR
+154 LLTTVANALKQR
-166 KLARENASIASQLEN
+166 RLAEANRHIANQLEN

-200 DHQGCFTFVN
+200 NHEGKFTFVN
-210 DRAHQLLGYARD
+210 DRAYQLLGFTRE
-222 ELIGQHYSI
+222 ELIGKHYSI
-231 LVHDEDLERARYVFN
+231 LVHEEDLERARYVFN
-246 ERRVDDRASRNVEL
+246 ERRVDERASRNVEL
-260 RLKCLGGNG
+260 RLKCHAGN
-269 NAMER
+269 NQDR
-274 TFNNTLMTIAI
+274 TFNNTLMTI
-285 SAIGMQHPDPD
+285 SLNSIGMHVPDQEVR
-296 AKKSAYFG
+296 KLEFFG

-335 NRMLFKDRLGLA
+335 NRILFKDRLGLA

-352 RKLAELAVMFID
+352 RKQSELAVMFID

-379 GDELLQQVANRLK
+379 GDELLQQVAVRLK
-392 ECLRRGDTLARQGGD
+392 ACLRKGDTLARQGGD
-407 EFTIVLPELRDRQDA
+407 EFTIVLPELRDRDDA
-422 KVIADKFLESLHLPF
+422 RVIADKFLECLHKPF

-448 SIGIAIYPTDGET
+448 SIGIAIYPGDGES

-499 ALEQSLRKALEKNE
+499 ALEQSLRRALEHDE

-521 VDMSSGRIIGAEAL
+521 IDAIEGRIVGAEAL

-546 TAGEFLPFAEENGLM
+546 SAGEFLPFAEENGLM
-561 LPISDWMLGA
+561 LPISDWMIGA
-571 LCRDL
+571 LCRDM
-576 LQWNAVGGEQI
+576 LQWNLAGGQSI

-601 DFFEKMRGALTRY
+601 DFFEKMRGALVRY
-614 GISPAQIEVEI
+614 GISPSQIEVEI

-679 FVKEIQDENGHFPVI
+679 FVKEIHDEHGHYPVI

-704 GLHLIAEGVETDV
+704 GLNLIAEGVETEV
-717 QARYLQASGCT
+717 QARYLRSNGCL

-739 SLGSFMAVLEAQ
+739 SLPDFIGVLRAQ
-751 QRNGPAAATSA
+751 PGSA
-762 AGLHLVSTPIAI
+762 APGARAQLA
-774 QA
+774 

>member
-1 MNLHPASSS
+1 MTLNLAGFAALDPRSDDH
-10 IAPPSGAAAP
+10 APVALSADNCP
-20 ATATAGAPPAAAPAA
+20 
-35 AGRAAPLPTGAQARI
+35 RI

-64 ELLRDRDYELVT
+64 ELLRDRDYHLVT
-76 ATCGGEALEQLGQ
+76 ATCGSEALAHLTR
-89 LEFDLILLDLRLP
+89 LKFDLILLDLRLP
-102 DMSGHQIMDVINA
+102 DMSGHEIMDFINA
-115 RGIAGD
+115 KEIDGD
-121 IIVMSGDVG
+121 VIVMSGDVG

-166 KLARENASIASQLEN
+166 RLAIDNERINSKLEN

-200 DHQGCFTFVN
+200 NHEGKFTFVN
-210 DRAHQLLGYARD
+210 DRVQLLGFTRE
-222 ELIGQHYSI
+222 ELIGKHYSI
-231 LVHDEDLERARYVFN
+231 LVHDEDQERARYAFN
-246 ERRVDDRASRNVEL
+246 ERRVDERASRNVEL
-260 RLKCLGGNG
+260 RLKCNSGGV
-269 NAMER
+269 ER
-274 TFNNTLMTIAI
+274 TFNNTLMTI
-285 SAIGMQHPDPD
+285 SLNAIGMHVPDHEV
-296 AKKSAYFG
+296 KKHEFFG

-352 RKLAELAVMFID
+352 RKLTELAVMFVD

-379 GDELLQQVANRLK
+379 GDELLQQVATRLK
-392 ECLRRGDTLARQGGD
+392 DCLRRGDTLARQGGD
-407 EFTIVLPELRDRQDA
+407 EFTIVLPELRDREDA
-422 KVIADKFLESLHLPF
+422 KAIADKFLECLHQPF

-499 ALEQSLRKALEKNE
+499 ALEQSLRKALEFNE

-521 VDMSSGRIIGAEAL
+521 VDVATGRIIGAEGL

-546 TAGEFLPFAEENGLM
+546 SAGEFLPFAEDNGLM

-576 LQWNAVGGEQI
+576 LQWNAAGGEAI

-679 FVKEIQDENGHFPVI
+679 FVKEIHDENGHYPVI

-704 GLHLIAEGVETDV
+704 GLHLVAEGVETEI
-717 QARYLQASGCT
+717 QSRYLEANGCT

-739 SLGSFMAVLEAQ
+739 SLTSFIDVLQEQNRAHGYGVLHAVP
-751 QRNGPAAATSA
+751 NVDTPPAM
-762 AGLHLVSTPIAI
+762 IAI

>member
-1 MNLHPASSS
+1 MMNEYRP
-10 IAPPSGAAAP
+10 
-20 ATATAGAPPAAAPAA
+20 AGAPALSAIHADTVK
-35 AGRAAPLPTGAQARI
+35 LPRL
-50 LLVDDEPRLLSSLY
+50 LLVDDEPRLLASLY
-64 ELLRDRDYELVT
+64 ELLRDR
-76 ATCGGEALEQLGQ
+76 G
-89 LEFDLILLDLRLP
+89 FDLTTAGSGSEAIAHLSRSRFDLVLLDLRLP
-102 DMSGHQIMDVINA
+102 DIGGHEIMDCMNA
-115 RGIAGD
+115 RGVDAHV
-121 IIVMSGDVG
+121 IVMSGEVG
-130 IEAAIGALKR
+130 IDAAIGALKR

-154 LLKTVENALQKR
+154 LMKTVGNALEQR
-166 KLARENASIASQLEN
+166 RLAAANTRIAQQLEN

-200 DHQGCFTFVN
+200 NHEGRFTFVN
-210 DRAHQLLGYARD
+210 DRAYQLLGFSRD
-222 ELIGQHYSI
+222 ELIGKHYSI

-246 ERRVDDRASRNVEL
+246 ERRLDERASRHVEL
-260 RLKCLGGNG
+260 RLKCRGAKNNGG
-269 NAMER
+269 ER
-274 TFNNTLMTIAI
+274 TFNNTLMTI
-285 SAIGMQHPDPD
+285 SLNSIGMHVPDSEVQ
-296 AKKSAYFG
+296 KLEFFG

-335 NRMLFKDRLGLA
+335 NRILFKDRLGLA

-352 RKLAELAVMFID
+352 RKLTELAVMFID

-379 GDELLQQVANRLK
+379 GDELLQQVAVRLK
-392 ECLRRGDTLARQGGD
+392 DCLRKGDTLARQGGD
-407 EFTIVLPELRDRQDA
+407 EFTIVLPELRDRDDA
-422 KVIADKFLESLHLPF
+422 RIIADKFLESLQRPF

-448 SIGIAIYPTDGET
+448 SIGIAIYPGDGES

-486 YHNSMLDVSHQKI
+486 YHDSMLDASHQKI
-499 ALEQSLRKALEKNE
+499 ALEQALRRALEHNE

-521 VDMSSGRIIGAEAL
+521 IDATSGRIVGAEAL

-540 PQRGLL
+540 PTRGLL
-546 TAGEFLPFAEENGLM
+546 SAGEFLPFAEENGLM
-561 LPISDWMLGA
+561 LPISDWMIGA
-571 LCRDL
+571 LCRDM
-576 LQWNAVGGEQI
+576 LQWNYATGLASAQAV

-601 DFFEKMRGALTRY
+601 DFFEKMRGALLRY

-669 PIHTIKIDQS
+669 PIHTMKIDQS
-679 FVKEIQDENGHFPVI
+679 FVKEIHDAQGHYPVI

-704 GLHLIAEGVETDV
+704 NLHLVAEGVETET
-717 QARYLQASGCT
+717 QANYLRANGCE

-734 YHRPI
+734 FHRPI
-739 SLGSFMAVLEAQ
+739 SLSNFIGVLRAQ
-751 QRNGPAAATSA
+751 GPVPGAAAA
-762 AGLHLVSTPIAI
+762 FPAPRALRA
-774 QA
+774 

>member
-1 MNLHPASSS
+1 MNPIIPTPHSPA
-10 IAPPSGAAAP
+10 PEFQP
-20 ATATAGAPPAAAPAA
+20 
-35 AGRAAPLPTGAQARI
+35 RL

-64 ELLRDRDYELVT
+64 ELLRVQAHYQLVT
-76 ATCGGEALEQLGQ
+76 ATNGAEALAALSRQH
-89 LEFDLILLDLRLP
+89 FDLLLLDLRLP
-102 DMSGHQIMDVINA
+102 DMSGHEIMDFVNA
-115 RGIAGD
+115 REID
-121 IIVMSGDVG
+121 CDVIVMSGEAG

-140 GAYDYLRKPYSREE
+140 GAYDYLRKPYNPPE

-166 KLARENASIASQLEN
+166 RLAVENTRIAQRLEN

-200 DHQGCFTFVN
+200 NHEGCFTFVN
-210 DRAHQLLGYARD
+210 DRAYQLLGYTRD
-222 ELIGQHYSI
+222 ELIGRHYSV
-231 LVHDEDLERARYVFN
+231 LVHEEDQERARYVFN
-246 ERRVDDRASRNVEL
+246 ERRIDERASRNVEL
-260 RLKCLGGNG
+260 RLKCNNSAAGD
-269 NAMER
+269 R
-274 TFNNTLMTIAI
+274 TFNNTLMTI
-285 SAIGMQHPDPD
+285 SLNAIGMHVPGEEV
-296 AKKSAYFG
+296 ATHEFFG

-315 KRAEEVISYQ
+315 KRAEEMISYQ

-335 NRMLFKDRLGLA
+335 NRILFKDRLGLA

-379 GDELLQQVANRLK
+379 GDELLQQAARRLK
-392 ECLRRGDTLARQGGD
+392 ECLRKGDTLARHSGD
-407 EFTIVLPELRDRQDA
+407 EFTIVLPELRDRADA
-422 KVIADKFLESLHLPF
+422 RAIADKFQEVLQQPF
-437 DLDGHEVHISA
+437 DLDGHVVHISA
-448 SIGIAIYPTDGET
+448 SIGIAVYPSDGDSIE
-461 IDELLRHADIAM
+461 ELLRHADIAM
-473 YQVKALGKNGHSF
+473 YQVKAQGKNGHSF
-486 YHNSMLDVSHQKI
+486 YHASMQDMSHQKI
-499 ALEQSLRKALEKNE
+499 VLEQSLRKALENNE

-521 VDMSSGRIIGAEAL
+521 VDMASGRIIGAEGL

-540 PQRGLL
+540 PTRGLL
-546 TAGEFLPFAEENGLM
+546 SAGEFLPFAEENGLM
-561 LPISDWMLGA
+561 LPISDWMIGA

-576 LQWNAVGGEQI
+576 LLWNAAGADNI

-601 DFFEKMRGALTRY
+601 DFFEKMRNALVRY
-614 GISPAQIEVEI
+614 QISPSQIEVEI

-679 FVKEIQDENGHFPVI
+679 FVKEIHDEHGHYPVI

-704 GLHLIAEGVETDV
+704 GLHLVAEGVETEV
-717 QARYLQASGCT
+717 QARYLAANGCA

-734 YHRPI
+734 YYRPI
-739 SLGSFMAVLEAQ
+739 ALTPFMEVLAAQ
-751 QRNGPAAATSA
+751 NQADAPAIPAGPR
-762 AGLHLVSTPIAI
+762 LAI

>member
-1 MNLHPASSS
+1 MNQMIPTPA
-10 IAPPSGAAAP
+10 AAAP
-20 ATATAGAPPAAAPAA
+20 EFQP
-35 AGRAAPLPTGAQARI
+35 RL
-50 LLVDDEPRLLSSLY
+50 LLVDDEARLLSSLY
-64 ELLRDRDYELVT
+64 ELLRVQGSYQLVT
-76 ATCGGEALEQLGQ
+76 AASGAEALAHLSRQQ
-89 LEFDLILLDLRLP
+89 FDLLLLDLRLP
-102 DMSGHQIMDVINA
+102 DMSGHDIMDFVNA
-115 RGIAGD
+115 REID
-121 IIVMSGDVG
+121 CDVIVMSGEAG

-140 GAYDYLRKPYSREE
+140 GAYDYLRKPYNPPE

-166 KLARENASIASQLEN
+166 RLAVENTRIAQRLEN

-200 DHQGCFTFVN
+200 NHEGCFTFVN
-210 DRAHQLLGYARD
+210 DRAYQLLGYSRE
-222 ELIGQHYSI
+222 ELIGRHYSL
-231 LVHDEDLERARYVFN
+231 LVHEEDQERARYVFN
-246 ERRVDDRASRNVEL
+246 ERRVDERASRNVEL
-260 RLKCLGGNG
+260 RLKCNNSAAGD
-269 NAMER
+269 R
-274 TFNNTLMTIAI
+274 TFSNTLMTI
-285 SAIGMQHPDPD
+285 SLNAIGMHVPGEEV
-296 AKKSAYFG
+296 ARHEFFG

-315 KRAEEVISYQ
+315 KRAEEMISYQ

-335 NRMLFKDRLGLA
+335 NRILFKDRLGLA

-379 GDELLQQVANRLK
+379 GDELLQQAARRLK
-392 ECLRRGDTLARQGGD
+392 ECLRKGDTLARHSGD
-407 EFTIVLPELRDRQDA
+407 EFTIVLPELRDRGDA
-422 KVIADKFLESLHLPF
+422 KAIADKFQEVLQQPF
-437 DLDGHEVHISA
+437 DLDGHVAHISA
-448 SIGIAIYPTDGET
+448 SIGIAVYPSDGDSIE
-461 IDELLRHADIAM
+461 ELLRHADIAM
-473 YQVKALGKNGHSF
+473 YQVKAQGKNGHSF
-486 YHNSMLDVSHQKI
+486 YHPSMQDMSHQKI
-499 ALEQSLRKALEKNE
+499 ALEQSLRKALENNE

-521 VDMSSGRIIGAEAL
+521 VDMASGRIIGAEGL

-540 PQRGLL
+540 PARGLL
-546 TAGEFLPFAEENGLM
+546 SAGEFLPFAEENGLM
-561 LPISDWMLGA
+561 LPISDWMIGA

-576 LQWNAVGGEQI
+576 LLWNAAGADNI

-601 DFFEKMRGALTRY
+601 DFFEKMRNALARY
-614 GISPAQIEVEI
+614 QISPSQIEVEI

-679 FVKEIQDENGHFPVI
+679 FVKEIHDEHGHYPVI

-704 GLHLIAEGVETDV
+704 GLHLVAEGVETEV
-717 QARYLQASGCT
+717 QARYLAANGCA

-734 YHRPI
+734 YYRPI
-739 SLGSFMAVLEAQ
+739 ALTGFMQVLAAQNQADAPVAVA
-751 QRNGPAAATSA
+751 P
-762 AGLHLVSTPIAI
+762 AGLRLAS

>member
-1 MNLHPASSS
+1 MNEYSASGEPAGH
-10 IAPPSGAAAP
+10 ADFEDQP
-20 ATATAGAPPAAAPAA
+20 
-35 AGRAAPLPTGAQARI
+35 RL
-50 LLVDDEPRLLSSLY
+50 LLVDDEPRLLASLH
-64 ELLRDRDYELVT
+64 ELLRDRGFHLTT
-76 ATCGGEALEQLGQ
+76 ASSGAEAIAHLSRFR
-89 LEFDLILLDLRLP
+89 FDLVLLDLRLP
-102 DMSGHQIMDVINA
+102 DIGGHEIMDFMNE
-115 RGIAGD
+115 RGVDAD
-121 IIVMSGDVG
+121 VIVMSGEVG

-154 LLKTVENALQKR
+154 LMKTVGNALEQR
-166 KLARENASIASQLEN
+166 RLASANLRIANQLEN

-200 DHQGCFTFVN
+200 NHEGRFTFVN
-210 DRAHQLLGYARD
+210 DRAYQLLGFSRD
-222 ELIGQHYSI
+222 ELIGKHYSI

-246 ERRVDDRASRNVEL
+246 ERRVDERASRNVEL
-260 RLKCLGGNG
+260 RLKCRGARSNSG
-269 NAMER
+269 ER
-274 TFNNTLMTIAI
+274 TFNNTLMTI
-285 SAIGMQHPDPD
+285 SLNSIGMHVPDGEVR
-296 AKKSAYFG
+296 KLEFFG

-335 NRMLFKDRLGLA
+335 NRILFKDRLGLA

-352 RKLAELAVMFID
+352 RKQTELAVMFID

-379 GDELLQQVANRLK
+379 GDELLQQAAVRLK
-392 ECLRRGDTLARQGGD
+392 DCLRRGDTIARQGGD
-407 EFTIVLPELRDRQDA
+407 EFTIVLPELRDRDDA
-422 KVIADKFLESLHLPF
+422 RIIADKFLESLQRPF

-448 SIGIAIYPTDGET
+448 SIGIAIYPGDGES

-486 YHNSMLDVSHQKI
+486 YHDSMLDVSHQKI
-499 ALEQSLRKALEKNE
+499 ALEQALRRALEHNE

-521 VDMSSGRIIGAEAL
+521 IDSTSGRIIGAEAL

-540 PQRGLL
+540 PTRGLL
-546 TAGEFLPFAEENGLM
+546 SAGEFLPFAEENGLM
-561 LPISDWMLGA
+561 LPISDWMIGA
-571 LCRDL
+571 LCRDM
-576 LQWNAVGGEQI
+576 LQWNLASGQEVK
-587 RLSLN
+587 LSLN

-601 DFFEKMRGALTRY
+601 DFFEKMRGALVRY

-669 PIHTIKIDQS
+669 PIHTMKIDQS
-679 FVKEIQDENGHFPVI
+679 FVQEIHDAHGHYPVI

-704 GLHLIAEGVETDV
+704 NLNLVAEGVETEI
-717 QARYLQASGCT
+717 QADYLRANGCE

-734 YHRPI
+734 FHRPI
-739 SLGSFMAVLEAQ
+739 SLSSFIGVLRAQ
-751 QRNGPAAATSA
+751 VPASVVAPPAPVVLA
-762 AGLHLVSTPIAI
+762 LRA
-774 QA
+774 

>member
-1 MNLHPASSS
+1 MNAN
-10 IAPPSGAAAP
+10 
-20 ATATAGAPPAAAPAA
+20 TAGATAMNQAGEPTQISKSESAA
-35 AGRAAPLPTGAQARI
+35 LPRI

-64 ELLRDRDYELVT
+64 ELLRGRDYNLVT
-76 ATCGGEALEQLGQ
+76 ATCGSEALAHLSKMR
-89 LEFDLILLDLRLP
+89 FDLVLLDLRLP
-102 DMSGHQIMDVINA
+102 DVSGHQIMDFINDK
-115 RGIAGD
+115 GIDAD
-121 IIVMSGDVG
+121 VIVMSGEVG
-130 IEAAIGALKR
+130 IDAAIGALKR

-154 LLKTVENALQKR
+154 LLKTVANALQR
-166 KLARENASIASQLEN
+166 RRLETANRRIASQLET
-181 SEKMYRYL
+181 SEKLYRYL

-200 DHQGCFTFVN
+200 NHEGKFTFIN
-210 DRAHQLLGYARD
+210 DRAYQLLGFSRD
-222 ELIGQHYSI
+222 ELIGKHYSI
-231 LVHDEDLERARYVFN
+231 LVHEEDLERARYVFN
-246 ERRVDDRASRNVEL
+246 ERRVDERASRNVEL
-260 RLKCLGGNG
+260 RLKCHSGGG
-269 NAMER
+269 QDR
-274 TFNNTLMTIAI
+274 TFNNTLMTI
-285 SAIGMQHPDPD
+285 SLNSVGMHVPDQEV
-296 AKKSAYFG
+296 KKLEFFG

-352 RKLAELAVMFID
+352 RKLTELAVMFID

-379 GDELLQQVANRLK
+379 GDELLQQVALRLK

-407 EFTIVLPELRDRQDA
+407 EFTIVLPELRDREDA
-422 KVIADKFLESLHLPF
+422 KLIADKFLECLQMPF
-437 DLDGHEVHISA
+437 NLDGHEVHISA
-448 SIGIAIYPTDGET
+448 SIGIAIYPGDGES

-499 ALEQSLRKALEKNE
+499 ALEQSLRKALEQNE

-521 VDMSSGRIIGAEAL
+521 MDVITGRIVGAEGL

-561 LPISDWMLGA
+561 LPISDWMIGA
-571 LCRDL
+571 LCRDML
-576 LQWNAVGGEQI
+576 LWNAAGGENI

-601 DFFEKMRGALTRY
+601 DFFEKMRGALVRY
-614 GISPAQIEVEI
+614 GISPAQIECEI

-679 FVKEIQDENGHFPVI
+679 FVKEIHEENGHYPVI

-704 GLHLIAEGVETDV
+704 GLHLIAEGVETDI
-717 QARYLQASGCT
+717 QARYLKANGCL

-734 YHRPI
+734 FHRPI
-739 SLGSFMAVLEAQ
+739 SLPNFITVLQAQ
-751 QRNGPAAATSA
+751 DARDDAAQTTPA
-762 AGLHLVSTPIAI
+762 AI